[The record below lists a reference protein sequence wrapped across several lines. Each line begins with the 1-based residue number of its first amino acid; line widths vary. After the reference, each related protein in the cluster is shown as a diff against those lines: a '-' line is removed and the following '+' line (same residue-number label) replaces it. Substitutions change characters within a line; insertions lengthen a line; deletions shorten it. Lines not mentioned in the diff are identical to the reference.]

1 MDILFIADP
10 LERFKIYKDS
20 TYAMMAEAARRGHA
34 VYACEPHQL
43 AWTGSGVEADVQ
55 RVTIVGDTAD
65 LHRHPWYE
73 AAAHESRALTSFG
86 AVLMRKDPPFDMEY
100 VTATWMLELA
110 ERAGAHVFNKPQSI
124 RDHSEK
130 LAIGEFPQFVAPT
143 LVTRDAARLRAF
155 HAEHGDVIVKPLDGM
170 GGMGVFRVKADGM
183 NLGAIIEM
191 LGHDGTR
198 SLMIQKFIPEIKAGD
213 KRILLI
219 AGEPVPFSLARIPQG
234 SEVRGN
240 LAAGG
245 LGVAQPLTA
254 RDREIAETLG
264 PVLAARGL
272 LLVGLDAIGD
282 WLTEVNVTSPPP
294 RPGRRLPAVPGR
306 GGGAA
311 QAGGVVHDSGHR
323 RHDRAYPGQLAGR
336 REGAARG
343 DGAAADQP
351 SARLPGLRQG
361 RRVSA
366 AEPGDVH
373 RQRRLPVR
381 RGEAHLPETDPAL
394 LGRPAGP

>member
-10 LERFKIYKDS
+10 LDRFRIYKDS
-20 TYAMMAEAARRGHA
+20 TYAMMAEAARRGHTI
-34 VYACEPHQL
+34 YACEPQQL
-43 AWTGSGVEADVQ
+43 AWTGSSVEADVR

-65 LHRHPWYE
+65 LHRDTWFE
-73 AAAHESRALTSFG
+73 AGAAESRALTSFG

-100 VTATWMLELA
+100 VTSTWLLEMA
-110 ERAGAHVFNKPQSI
+110 ERAGARIVNRPQAI

-143 LVTRDAARLRAF
+143 LVTRDVARLRAF

-183 NLGAIIEM
+183 NLGSIVEM
-191 LGHDGTR
+191 LGEDGRR

-219 AGEPVPFSLARIPQG
+219 GGEPVPYSLARIPQG
-234 SEVRGN
+234 NEVRGN

-245 LGVAQPLTA
+245 VGVAQPLTE
-254 RDREIAETLG
+254 RDREIAAALG

-282 WLTEVNVTSPPP
+282 WLTEVNVTSPTCF
-294 RPGRRLPAVPGR
+294 REIMEQTGFDVAAMFVDALERAVG
-306 GGGAA
+306 
-311 QAGGVVHDSGHR
+311 
-323 RHDRAYPGQLAGR
+323 
-336 REGAARG
+336 
-343 DGAAADQP
+343 
-351 SARLPGLRQG
+351 
-361 RRVSA
+361 
-366 AEPGDVH
+366 
-373 RQRRLPVR
+373 
-381 RGEAHLPETDPAL
+381 
-394 LGRPAGP
+394 